1 MTARERHLIAAGAV
15 LDLDEAKAAPLI
27 RAGFFEPAGR
37 DPPGSSSLAE
47 VDFLAAHV
55 VTN

>member
-1 MTARERHLIAAGAV
+1 MTAREAHLIAAGAV

-55 VTN
+55 GTN